1 MNCCTGFYI
10 GLGAGLVAGVAA
22 GMMMSSRKESM
33 KTPVGRSIQKLGLAV
48 DQAVD
53 NIISEMR

>member
-10 GLGAGLVAGVAA
+10 GLGAGLVAGMAA
-22 GMMMSSRKESM
+22 GIMMSSRKGAM

>member
-22 GMMMSSRKESM
+22 GMMMSSRKDSM
-33 KTPVGRSIQKLGLAV
+33 KTPVGRSIHKLGLAV

-53 NIISEMR
+53 NIISDMH

>member
-1 MNCCTGFYI
+1 MNGMSGFYI
-10 GLGAGLVAGVAA
+10 GMGAGLMVGMAA
-22 GMMMSSRKESM
+22 GLMVGARRDAM

-53 NIISEMR
+53 NIMAEMR

>member
-1 MNCCTGFYI
+1 MRGCTGFYI
-10 GLGAGLVAGVAA
+10 GLSAGLAVGAAA
-22 GMMMSSRKESM
+22 GMMLSSRKGSM

-53 NIISEMR
+53 NIISDMH

>member
-22 GMMMSSRKESM
+22 GVMMSSRKGSM

>member
-1 MNCCTGFYI
+1 MNGCTGFYI
-10 GLGAGLVAGVAA
+10 GLGAGLVVGMAA
-22 GMMMSSRKESM
+22 GMMMGSKRDAM

-53 NIISEMR
+53 NIMAEMH